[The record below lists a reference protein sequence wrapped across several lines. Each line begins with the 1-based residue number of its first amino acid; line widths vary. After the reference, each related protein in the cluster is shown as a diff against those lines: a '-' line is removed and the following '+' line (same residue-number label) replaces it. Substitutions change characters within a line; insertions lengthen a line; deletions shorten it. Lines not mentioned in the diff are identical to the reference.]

1 MAKTNNADDG
11 KHVAR
16 SSDAAEE
23 GSESGDTQRSFMDTM
38 YNAAYYA
45 VLFFVVQNLMTSTI
59 AWVGQNK
66 HDRAAR
72 DGGEAP
78 ASPMSPR
85 SQASPQR
92 SALQPGSLLNTF
104 LPGDTYS
111 VLVYL
116 SDIDEGEFDPVR
128 HGDKALVWSASD
140 LSYGDWDSGI
150 RHTLVNVSV
159 EDHPQL
165 RRNGSLFI
173 HAYAVKRGGTL
184 LKSHPDYNDRDVA
197 ELHANIVRFKQR
209 KVSKGTRRLLGSN
222 EPDNTDVPGTKSE
235 AETAAE
241 SAMPSQSNDRVVVAH
256 WHGNLSLQLLTEESP
271 YPYQHMLPEI
281 NSLIKSVMNSLCVF
295 KCLCACVSVCL
306 CL

>member
-1 MAKTNNADDG
+1 MMAKTNNADDG

-209 KVSKGTRRLLGSN
+209 NAIGVAPEPHRSICRRPLVWSHSRQPMKQPWESGHVQVDPARVGVGVGAKGG
-222 EPDNTDVPGTKSE
+222 EGE
-235 AETAAE
+235 
-241 SAMPSQSNDRVVVAH
+241 
-256 WHGNLSLQLLTEESP
+256 
-271 YPYQHMLPEI
+271 
-281 NSLIKSVMNSLCVF
+281 
-295 KCLCACVSVCL
+295 
-306 CL
+306 